1 MRWKLFNLSGSYS
14 PKLASISEKMPT
26 AGYPAACCGEIHYME
41 KLFNDLNM
49 SVNSVISADHLLKNE
64 KVYGK
69 NKKI

>member
-1 MRWKLFNLSGSYS
+1 MRWKLLNDYKG
-14 PKLASISEKMPT
+14 
-26 AGYPAACCGEIHYME
+26 

-49 SVNSVISADHLLKNE
+49 SVNSVISADHWLKNE

>member
-1 MRWKLFNLSGSYS
+1 MRWKLFND
-14 PKLASISEKMPT
+14 
-26 AGYPAACCGEIHYME
+26 YME

-49 SVNSVISADHLLKNE
+49 SVNSVISADHSLKNE